1 MGDDG
6 IRGIVARMF
15 RRVTCLLPVL
25 GLVACSPS
33 TSGNSISCSVGPQ
46 FICYEDANPTAAQL
60 QNLPVKCS
68 SDSGDYRTPAAC
80 PESGYLGKCTFS
92 APDGTETDRF
102 YTGADASYE
111 QSFCETVALGTWST
125 AF

>member
-1 MGDDG
+1 MTKHWLA
-6 IRGIVARMF
+6 V
-15 RRVTCLLPVL
+15 LPV
-25 GLVACSPS
+25 GLLAAACSS
-33 TSGNSISCSVGPQ
+33 SKSDGSISCYVDVQ
-46 FICYEDANPTAAQL
+46 LICYEDANPTAAQL

-68 SDSGDYRTPAAC
+68 SDSGQYATPAAC
-80 PESGYLGKCTFS
+80 PHAGYLGKCTFS

-102 YTGADASYE
+102 YTGVDATYQ